1 MAQVVV
7 QDRTLACV
15 ESDRFCNRCG
25 YNLRTLPIRRDDRTK
40 ILLVRCTECGQ
51 YQPANDL
58 AAVTRPWLHRVSA
71 FFLILWIVFLVA
83 VYVHLGIAQGAV
95 MYGTLD
101 VLTGWVAADSFAH
114 PARMP
119 TIAVDGT
126 VVYNGRVRFRNG
138 KTMLPAVREDFP
150 HYTMFVSVMIA
161 LSFVIGLLVS
171 GGATA
176 VVPHW
181 RRIGYIALIPIMPLS
196 VGAIV
201 ALGWRAE
208 APHLLSWCVPYVGAH
223 AGVHMLGGLSGVFLG
238 RRALRLIVR
247 LMLPPSI
254 QPRLAYLWLADG
266 MKPPRP
272 FRDGPPANATFAD
285 TADR

>member
-119 TIAVDGT
+119 TIEGEKGT
-126 VVYNGRVRFRNG
+126 FYFFFSNRVRPFQPTVNKSRMAPFLLRPTCAKRSTQAIRITSSRPTKKPNNCRPSVERRYPSDEPRFPDWDAD
-138 KTMLPAVREDFP
+138 PA
-150 HYTMFVSVMIA
+150 
-161 LSFVIGLLVS
+161 
-171 GGATA
+171 
-176 VVPHW
+176 
-181 RRIGYIALIPIMPLS
+181 
-196 VGAIV
+196 
-201 ALGWRAE
+201 
-208 APHLLSWCVPYVGAH
+208 C
-223 AGVHMLGGLSGVFLG
+223 
-238 RRALRLIVR
+238 
-247 LMLPPSI
+247 
-254 QPRLAYLWLADG
+254 
-266 MKPPRP
+266 
-272 FRDGPPANATFAD
+272 
-285 TADR
+285 

>member
-1 MAQVVV
+1 MAQVSV

-150 HYTMFVSVMIA
+150 GEKGTFS
-161 LSFVIGLLVS
+161 
-171 GGATA
+171 
-176 VVPHW
+176 
-181 RRIGYIALIPIMPLS
+181 
-196 VGAIV
+196 IV
-201 ALGWRAE
+201 FGTQNAYCHGWR
-208 APHLLSWCVPYVGAH
+208 G
-223 AGVHMLGGLSGVFLG
+223 
-238 RRALRLIVR
+238 
-247 LMLPPSI
+247 
-254 QPRLAYLWLADG
+254 
-266 MKPPRP
+266 
-272 FRDGPPANATFAD
+272 
-285 TADR
+285 